1 MRRFA
6 IAIGVLATLMET
18 SVHAADI
25 PVKVPQPLPQAAWNW
40 SGFYV
45 GVGGSLNWADFNQ
58 SLQGVSGVTNVMLG
72 PLLVAQGQAGG
83 PFFDFNRHRFGVAPD
98 IQLGYIAAVGD
109 GAWLAGIK
117 FTYKYANNNSKQNV
131 ITSADGVLHHGGR
144 IDRQLRRLRASP
156 SGGVQS
162 TASTCAHSHH
172 WPRV

>member
-1 MRRFA
+1 
-6 IAIGVLATLMET
+6 
-18 SVHAADI
+18 
-25 PVKVPQPLPQAAWNW
+25 VKAPQPLPQAAWNW

-45 GVGGSLNWADFNQ
+45 GVGGSFNWADFNQ

-98 IQLGYIAAVGD
+98 IQLGYIAPIGD

-131 ITSADGVLHHGGR
+131 I
-144 IDRQLRRLRASP
+144 IP
-156 SGGVQS
+156 
-162 TASTCAHSHH
+162 
-172 WPRV
+172 